1 MNEPTVFIVD
11 DDQAV
16 ARSLRW
22 LIESIQLKVETFA
35 SAQAFL
41 DGYVAAKPACLV
53 LDVRMPG
60 MSGIELQ
67 ERLTMQRIRVPIIFI
82 TGHGDVQMA
91 VRAVQ
96 AGAFDFIEKPFND
109 QDLLDRIQRAISFD
123 SEQRARDSQRARLS
137 ALFAGL
143 TTREREVMDLVV
155 EGMSNKAVANAL
167 GLSAK
172 TVEVHRAKVME
183 KMNARSVS
191 DLVKMSMLNNSSV
204 QAAALSTANSD
215 RPATR
220 QTAVTGK

>member
-22 LIESIQLKVETFA
+22 LIESVRLKVETFP

-41 DGYVAAKPACLV
+41 DGYDATSSGCLV

-60 MSGIELQ
+60 MSGLDLQ
-67 ERLTMQRIRVPIIFI
+67 ELLVAQRIHVPIIFI

-96 AGAFDFIEKPFND
+96 AGAFDFVEKPFND
-109 QDLLDRIQRAISFD
+109 QDLLDRIQKAIARDADQRSKD
-123 SEQRARDSQRARLS
+123 AQRAQLR
-137 ALFAGL
+137 ALFASL
-143 TTREREVMDLVV
+143 TPREREVLDLVV
-155 EGMSNKAVANAL
+155 EGMSNKAIANSL

-172 TVEVHRAKVME
+172 TVEVHRAKVMD
-183 KMNARSVS
+183 KMHARSIS
-191 DLVKMSMLNNSSV
+191 DLVKMAMQN
-204 QAAALSTANSD
+204 QMA
-215 RPATR
+215 
-220 QTAVTGK
+220 

>member
-22 LIESIQLKVETFA
+22 LIESVQLKVETFA

-41 DGYVAAKPACLV
+41 DGYATTKPGCLV

-67 ERLTMQRIRVPIIFI
+67 ERLTVQRIRVPIIFI

-123 SEQRARDSQRARLS
+123 SEQRARDSLRARLS
-137 ALFAGL
+137 ALLASL
-143 TTREREVMDLVV
+143 TPREREVLNLVV
-155 EGMSNKAVANAL
+155 EGMSNKAVANTL

-183 KMNARSVS
+183 KMHARSVA
-191 DLVKMSMLNNSSV
+191 DLVKMAMQN
-204 QAAALSTANSD
+204 QET
-215 RPATR
+215 
-220 QTAVTGK
+220 

>member
-22 LIESIQLKVETFA
+22 LIESVRLRVETFA

-41 DGYVAAKPACLV
+41 DGYATTKPGCLV

-67 ERLTMQRIRVPIIFI
+67 ERLTAQRIRVPIIFI

-123 SEQRARDSQRARLS
+123 SERRGHDSQRAQLS
-137 ALFAGL
+137 ALFANL
-143 TTREREVMDLVV
+143 TPREREVMDLVV
-155 EGMSNKAVANAL
+155 EGMSNKAVANTL

-183 KMNARSVS
+183 KMHARSVS
-191 DLVKMSMLNNSSV
+191 DLVKMSMQNNS
-204 QAAALSTANSD
+204 
-215 RPATR
+215 
-220 QTAVTGK
+220 

>member
-1 MNEPTVFIVD
+1 MSDATVFIVD

-22 LIESIQLKVETFA
+22 LIETVRLKVETFA

-41 DGYVAAKPACLV
+41 DGYDASKPGCLV

-60 MSGIELQ
+60 MSGLELQ
-67 ERLTMQRIRVPIIFI
+67 ERLAARRAYHVPIIFI

-96 AGAFDFIEKPFND
+96 AGAYDFVEKPFND
-109 QDLLDRIQRAISFD
+109 QDLLDRIQRAIVFD
-123 SEQRARDSQRARLS
+123 AEQRGKEVQRAQLR
-137 ALFAGL
+137 ALFASL
-143 TTREREVMDLVV
+143 TPREREVLDRVV
-155 EGMSNKAVANAL
+155 EGLSNKAIANTL

-183 KMNARSVS
+183 KMQARSLS
-191 DLVKMSMLNNSSV
+191 DLVKMAMQNN
-204 QAAALSTANSD
+204 A
-215 RPATR
+215 
-220 QTAVTGK
+220 

>member
-22 LIESIQLKVETFA
+22 LIESVQLKVETFA

-41 DGYVAAKPACLV
+41 DGYATTKPGCLV

-67 ERLTMQRIRVPIIFI
+67 ERLTVQRIRVPIIFI

-123 SEQRARDSQRARLS
+123 SEQRARDSLRARLS
-137 ALFAGL
+137 ALLASL
-143 TTREREVMDLVV
+143 TPREREVLNLVV
-155 EGMSNKAVANAL
+155 EGMSNKAVANTL

-183 KMNARSVS
+183 KMHANSVA
-191 DLVKMSMLNNSSV
+191 DLVKMAMQK
-204 QAAALSTANSD
+204 QAT
-215 RPATR
+215 
-220 QTAVTGK
+220 

>member
-1 MNEPTVFIVD
+1 VSEPTVFIVD
-11 DDQAV
+11 DDLAV

-22 LIESIQLKVETFA
+22 LIESVQLKVETFA

-41 DGYVAAKPACLV
+41 NGYDAAKPGCLV

-67 ERLTMQRIRVPIIFI
+67 ERLTAQRIRVPIIFI

-109 QDLLDRIQRAISFD
+109 QDLLDRMQRAISFD
-123 SEQRARDSQRARLS
+123 AERRERDSLRAQLS
-137 ALFAGL
+137 ALVASL
-143 TTREREVMDLVV
+143 TPREREVMDLVV
-155 EGMSNKAVANAL
+155 AGMSNKAVANTL

-191 DLVKMSMLNNSSV
+191 DLVRMSMLNNS
-204 QAAALSTANSD
+204 
-215 RPATR
+215 
-220 QTAVTGK
+220 

>member
-1 MNEPTVFIVD
+1 MSDATVFIVD

-22 LIESIQLKVETFA
+22 LIETVRLKVETFA

-41 DGYVAAKPACLV
+41 DGYDAAKPGCLV

-60 MSGIELQ
+60 MSGLELQ
-67 ERLTMQRIRVPIIFI
+67 ERLAARRIHQVPIIFI

-96 AGAFDFIEKPFND
+96 AGAFDFVEKPFND
-109 QDLLDRIQRAISFD
+109 QDLLDRIQRAIVFD
-123 SEQRARDSQRARLS
+123 AEQRAREGQRAQLR
-137 ALFAGL
+137 ALFASL
-143 TTREREVMDLVV
+143 TPREREVLDLVV
-155 EGMSNKAVANAL
+155 EGLSNKAVANSL

-183 KMNARSVS
+183 KMHARSLS
-191 DLVKMSMLNNSSV
+191 DLVKMAMQN
-204 QAAALSTANSD
+204 QA
-215 RPATR
+215 P
-220 QTAVTGK
+220 

>member
-1 MNEPTVFIVD
+1 MSDATVFIVD

-22 LIESIQLKVETFA
+22 LIETVRLQVETFA

-41 DGYVAAKPACLV
+41 DGYDAAKPGCLV

-60 MSGIELQ
+60 MSGLELQ
-67 ERLTMQRIRVPIIFI
+67 ERLAARRCYHVPIIFI

-96 AGAFDFIEKPFND
+96 AGAFDFVEKPFND
-109 QDLLDRIQRAISFD
+109 QDLLDRIQRAIAHD
-123 SEQRARDSQRARLS
+123 AGQRGKEAQRAQLK

-143 TTREREVMDLVV
+143 TPREREVLDLVV
-155 EGMSNKAVANAL
+155 EGLSNKAVANAL

-183 KMNARSVS
+183 KLHARSIS
-191 DLVKMSMLNNSSV
+191 DLVKMAMQN
-204 QAAALSTANSD
+204 
-215 RPATR
+215 
-220 QTAVTGK
+220 QTT

>member
-1 MNEPTVFIVD
+1 MSDATVFIVD

-22 LIESIQLKVETFA
+22 LIETVRLKVETFA

-41 DGYVAAKPACLV
+41 DGYDASKPGCLV

-60 MSGIELQ
+60 MSGLELQ
-67 ERLTMQRIRVPIIFI
+67 ERLAARRAYHVPIIFI

-96 AGAFDFIEKPFND
+96 AGAYDFVEKPFND
-109 QDLLDRIQRAISFD
+109 QDLLDRIQRAIVFD
-123 SEQRARDSQRARLS
+123 AEQRGKEVQRAQLR
-137 ALFAGL
+137 ALFASL
-143 TTREREVMDLVV
+143 TPREREVLDRVV
-155 EGMSNKAVANAL
+155 EGLSNKAIANTL

-183 KMNARSVS
+183 KMQARSLS
-191 DLVKMSMLNNSSV
+191 DLVKMAMQNSSV
-204 QAAALSTANSD
+204 TS
-215 RPATR
+215 
-220 QTAVTGK
+220 

>member
-22 LIESIQLKVETFA
+22 LIESVQLKVETFA

-41 DGYVAAKPACLV
+41 DGYATTKPGCLV

-67 ERLTMQRIRVPIIFI
+67 ERLTVQRIRVPIIFI

-123 SEQRARDSQRARLS
+123 SEQRARDSLRARLS
-137 ALFAGL
+137 ALLASL
-143 TTREREVMDLVV
+143 TPREREVLNLVV
-155 EGMSNKAVANAL
+155 EGMSNKAVANTL
-167 GLSAK
+167 GLSSK

-183 KMNARSVS
+183 KMHARSVA
-191 DLVKMSMLNNSSV
+191 DLVKMAMQN
-204 QAAALSTANSD
+204 QET
-215 RPATR
+215 
-220 QTAVTGK
+220 

>member
-22 LIESIQLKVETFA
+22 LIESVQLRVETFA

-41 DGYVAAKPACLV
+41 DGYAAAKPGCLV

-67 ERLTMQRIRVPIIFI
+67 ERLTVQRIRIPIIFI

-109 QDLLDRIQRAISFD
+109 QDLLDRIQRAIAVD
-123 SEQRARDSQRARLS
+123 SERRGRDSQRARLS
-137 ALFAGL
+137 ALFASL
-143 TTREREVMDLVV
+143 TPREREVMDLVV
-155 EGMSNKAVANAL
+155 EGMSNKAVANTL

-191 DLVKMSMLNNSSV
+191 DLVKMSMLNKS
-204 QAAALSTANSD
+204 
-215 RPATR
+215 
-220 QTAVTGK
+220 

>member
-1 MNEPTVFIVD
+1 MSEPTVFIVD
-11 DDQAV
+11 DDLAV

-22 LIESIQLKVETFA
+22 LIESVQIKVETFA

-41 DGYVAAKPACLV
+41 DGYDAAKPGCLV

-67 ERLTMQRIRVPIIFI
+67 ERLTAQRIRVPIIFI

-109 QDLLDRIQRAISFD
+109 QDLLDRMQRAISFD
-123 SEQRARDSQRARLS
+123 AERRGRDSQRAQLS
-137 ALFAGL
+137 ALIASL
-143 TTREREVMDLVV
+143 TPREREVMDLVV
-155 EGMSNKAVANAL
+155 EGMSNKAVANTL

-191 DLVKMSMLNNSSV
+191 DLVKMSMLNNS
-204 QAAALSTANSD
+204 
-215 RPATR
+215 
-220 QTAVTGK
+220 

>member
-1 MNEPTVFIVD
+1 VSEPTVFIVD
-11 DDQAV
+11 DDLAV

-22 LIESIQLKVETFA
+22 LIESVQLKVETFA

-41 DGYVAAKPACLV
+41 DGYDAAKPGCLV

-67 ERLTMQRIRVPIIFI
+67 ERLTAQRIRVPIIFI

-109 QDLLDRIQRAISFD
+109 QDLLDRMQRAISFD
-123 SEQRARDSQRARLS
+123 AERRGRDTLRAQLC
-137 ALFAGL
+137 ALFASL
-143 TTREREVMDLVV
+143 TPREREVMDLVV
-155 EGMSNKAVANAL
+155 EGMSNKAVANTL

-191 DLVKMSMLNNSSV
+191 DLVRMSMLNNS
-204 QAAALSTANSD
+204 
-215 RPATR
+215 
-220 QTAVTGK
+220 